1 MIGRVTTCQTTLD
14 KLDEVI
20 KSFQEG
26 DIPAAKLQ
34 KGFRGCYLLTDC
46 KTGKFTS
53 ISFWDSTND
62 IIADE
67 GSGQY
72 QMRVDLRKH
81 LYTSP
86 PVRELYEVSAQA

>member
-20 KSFQEG
+20 KSFKEG

-34 KGFRGCYLLTDC
+34 KGFRGCYLLTDR
-46 KTGKFTS
+46 KTGKFIS
-53 ISFWDSTND
+53 ISFWDSKND
-62 IIADE
+62 VIADE

-72 QMRVDLRKH
+72 QKRVDLRKN

-86 PVRELYEVSAQA
+86 PVRELYEVSAQD

>member
-20 KSFQEG
+20 KSFKEG

-34 KGFRGCYLLTDC
+34 QGFRGCYLLTDH
-46 KTGKFTS
+46 KTGKFIS
-53 ISFWDSTND
+53 ISFWDSEKD

-67 GSGQY
+67 QSGQY
-72 QMRVDLRKH
+72 QRRVDLRKH
-81 LYTSP
+81 LYTTP
-86 PVRELYEVSAQA
+86 PIRALYEVSAQY